1 MNNNTKHLTIL
12 DILTIL
18 LIVGISAVFVIFSI
32 THSGQGDTLH
42 IDSPDGMY
50 EYQTDKNQTL
60 RIQGRLGVTV
70 IEIKDREFKF
80 IDSPC
85 LNKTCIHCGK
95 IRRVNIPVVCLP
107 NGVSAYIVGKSD
119 IDDISR

>member
-1 MNNNTKHLTIL
+1 MKKITIL
-12 DILTIL
+12 DVICVIAVVCFCVW
-18 LIVGISAVFVIFSI
+18 IVFHSVAGISDCSV
-32 THSGQGDTLH
+32 LH

-60 RIQGRLGVTV
+60 RIQGRLGITTV
-70 IEIKDREFKF
+70 EIRDRHFWF
-80 IDSPC
+80 VDSPC

-95 IRRVNIPVVCLP
+95 IRRANIPVVCLP